1 MWSATAWRLRSL
13 ERQKARSLLREGAW
27 LLALRRSIERVGIAL
42 MKDEASQRRSASA
55 NIFLP
60 IGWRC
65 MDDRHEN
72 HAQNYAEKQS
82 VEVRDQTAHGSS
94 FAGECRIEIE

>member
-1 MWSATAWRLRSL
+1 MLSAIAWLLRLLAR
-13 ERQKARSLLREGAW
+13 RKARSLLREGAC
-27 LLALRRSIERVGIAL
+27 LLALCGSIEQVGIEL
-42 MKDEASQRRSASA
+42 MKDEASQRRPASA

-82 VEVRDQTAHGSS
+82 VEVRDQTAHVSS
-94 FAGECRIEIE
+94 NAGALVREC